1 MRRKGRTTSLPPRQ
15 RCDARWPSPSPL
27 TFERIIS
34 DRDLCGT
41 AGWRLPSP
49 ARSASPL
56 RVPGARCT
64 PGRAQAPFRGQRFPA
79 APRIRRDGRAG
90 HAGAG
95 AASGGAGCDPG
106 AAGPTRREWDP
117 RGRTG
122 RDQLCKHHSVQADG
136 NRRQKTEHS
145 RPVPATWRR
154 LAGAT
159 GSFAPIVR
167 RRESR
172 SASQI
177 VLASCAAASAAV
189 TPH

>member
-64 PGRAQAPFRGQRFPA
+64 AGRAQAPFRGQRFPA
-79 APRIRRDGRAG
+79 APRIRCDGRAG

-106 AAGPTRREWDP
+106 AAGPDSVGSGIR

-136 NRRQKTEHS
+136 NRRQQTEHS
-145 RPVPATWRR
+145 SAPLFWSPVAHGLVRP
-154 LAGAT
+154 
-159 GSFAPIVR
+159 FAP
-167 RRESR
+167 
-172 SASQI
+172 SQP
-177 VLASCAAASAAV
+177 AAQAQLFIEMM
-189 TPH
+189 